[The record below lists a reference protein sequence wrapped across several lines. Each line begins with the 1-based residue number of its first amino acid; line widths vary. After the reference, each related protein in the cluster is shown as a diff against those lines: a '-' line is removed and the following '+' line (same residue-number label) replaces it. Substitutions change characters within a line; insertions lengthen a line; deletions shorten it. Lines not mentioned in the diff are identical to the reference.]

1 MNNKFR
7 NIRFIVATLMVL
19 SAAMLRLLPHYPNFT
34 PIAGMALFGGAYFS
48 NKKIAFIIPFAAM
61 ILSDII
67 LGFHS
72 TMWAVYL
79 SFALIVMIGFL
90 LRRSKKIPN
99 IFVASISSS
108 VLFFVIT
115 NLAVWMTGGIY
126 PMSFAGLTE
135 CYIAAVP
142 FFSYTML
149 GDLFYAAILFGA
161 FELARVKFQTLSEAR
176 LSAEEMI

>member
-1 MNNKFR
+1 MNKHKLNP
-7 NIRFIVATLMVL
+7 RFITITLMVL
-19 SAAMLRLLPHYPNFT
+19 TAAMLRLLPHYPNFT

-48 NKKIAFIIPFAAM
+48 DKKTAFIIPFAAM
-61 ILSDII
+61 FLSDII

-79 SFALIVMIGFL
+79 SFAVIVMIGL
-90 LRRSKKIPN
+90 SLKERKKISN

-115 NLAVWMTGGIY
+115 NFAVWLSGGIY
-126 PMSFAGLTE
+126 PKSFAGLTE

-149 GDLFYAAILFGA
+149 GDLFFAAILFGA
-161 FELARVKFQTLSEAR
+161 FELAQIKFQTLSEVR